1 MEKESYLTHQ
11 LVRHIFPNY
20 KGYNDFKCNI
30 CGIYLCKI
38 RGKFYV
44 LKNDGSEPVGDAQ
57 QCLLTCDEVIIKNII
72 G

>member
-30 CGIYLCKI
+30 CGIYLCKMNDMY
-38 RGKFYV
+38 F
-44 LKNDGSEPVGDAQ
+44 LLNNDGSGPNNEDEFS
-57 QCLLTCDEVIIKNII
+57 LTCNQFIIKNII
-72 G
+72 E